1 MTQDF
6 INRIMTEGTVDTR
19 NYRYQ
24 CSGYYEDRKTAD
36 GTLVCDVVQYIRKI
50 PIEYVG
56 RTGMLDPENWEMIKI
71 TNINSIVIYKA

>member
-24 CSGYYEDRKTAD
+24 CSGYCEDRKTAD
-36 GTLVCDVVQYIRKI
+36 GTLVCDMVQYIRRI
-50 PIEYVG
+50 PIGYVG
-56 RTGMLDPENWEMIKI
+56 RTSMLDPENWEMMKI
-71 TNINSIVIYKA
+71 TNINSVVIYKA